1 METVSEL
8 YDRLGRIS
16 VRLRESGMTLREV
29 GEIMETSPENVRRRY
44 LRTKMRERYNI
55 RPSTELELL
64 ERENRWAA
72 FFASPNTVDLSLDDL
87 GVSERP
93 RNCFRRCRVETVT
106 QLLARTEDD
115 LMAVTNFGQKSLDE
129 VVDRLRERG
138 LALRPRVH
146 HAGTRHLISAPI
158 NWRAR
163 VDVS

>member
-44 LRTKMRERYNI
+44 LRAKMRERYNI

-93 RNCFRRCRVETVT
+93 RNCLRRCRVDTVT

-146 HAGTRHLISAPI
+146 QAGTRHLISAPI